1 MPADWSAD
9 FSQCLYEWQ
18 GLEAGALALLA
29 AVIGARFIYR
39 QIRQADDHRQDE
51 IQSRHN
57 AARVALP
64 LALSEVN
71 SFVDRIAENVAAE
84 IESYGAQSNA
94 EPREHLNEKG
104 FDVSPLQAVSLA
116 GNVIPAFQGF
126 VETLTDQKEIR
137 HVAELL
143 SSIQILSARYED
155 LNFDQAG
162 MEMTLYGML
171 LDAAKVGFLNDRLY
185 DYGRYLD
192 DQSFAVVGTL
202 SDAEAWD
209 EIHTKAHGLL
219 FSRKSPDLFF
229 GEIKKRIDRYKERGL
244 SPWLKKMDL

>member
-1 MPADWSAD
+1 M
-9 FSQCLYEWQ
+9 
-18 GLEAGALALLA
+18 
-29 AVIGARFIYR
+29 
-39 QIRQADDHRQDE
+39 
-51 IQSRHN
+51 
-57 AARVALP
+57 
-64 LALSEVN
+64 
-71 SFVDRIAENVAAE
+71 
-84 IESYGAQSNA
+84 
-94 EPREHLNEKG
+94 
-104 FDVSPLQAVSLA
+104 
-116 GNVIPAFQGF
+116 
-126 VETLTDQKEIR
+126 
-137 HVAELL
+137 AELL